1 MVRIE
6 PMTLESGAENLYHCA
21 NLGWIDLQVIKNP
34 YVSRNKLFI
43 CLNINF
49 EGERAKK
56 GHVAGLRWIFKKLKI
71 VDKRTHFQHFPT
83 FFKIKI
89 NNKTNCFLHENW
101 SWSFRGLFLSNKH
114 QKNNFKYFSWQSFG
128 PSKIWLTLFVCLHT

>member
-6 PMTLESGAENLYHCA
+6 PMTLESGAGNLYHCA

-43 CLNINF
+43 CQNINF

-56 GHVAGLRWIFKKLKI
+56 GHVAGLRWILKKLKKL
-71 VDKRTHFQHFPT
+71 DKRTHFQHFPI

-89 NNKTNCFLHENW
+89 NNKTNCFLHEN
-101 SWSFRGLFLSNKH
+101 
-114 QKNNFKYFSWQSFG
+114 
-128 PSKIWLTLFVCLHT
+128 